1 MNLQDAYR
9 ILGAS
14 PGEDPAQVKG
24 KYRQLMLQHHPDAA
38 GASGR
43 DEMAALELAKQIN
56 EAFRLVKRHALQ
68 ETLLEGKSAAGSAKE
83 AAGSAGKRQGRRR
96 NILYVP
102 QNRTALYTRSL
113 YIANPLH
120 EEMPPIWVA
129 EGKFFWDPDVEDF
142 HLFLMSVN
150 RVCMERIG
158 EVESARG
165 FYSRQELP
173 QPHLQD
179 RVRRKLFHL
188 LVQEYVNPRACLNR
202 LCTDIRPGG
211 GCLVEYHVEAAVAF
225 SSRNRRPSV
234 QEILP
239 WTDAAPGQEL
249 SVKAQDSR
257 LLVYDGDFCFGHLF
271 FDEDYWYYVV
281 IPLILQEV
289 AQLRVTVKKKLG
301 MEKLAAGG
309 AILSLDLALT
319 VGEKKYRIPSAV
331 LHKEIEALLDKYEK
345 HLGM

>member
-1 MNLQDAYR
+1 MNLQEAYR

-38 GASGR
+38 GASGQ
-43 DEMAALELAKQIN
+43 DDLVALELAKQIN
-56 EAFRLVKRHALQ
+56 EAFRLVKRQALQ
-68 ETLLEGKSAAGSAKE
+68 EALADRGNPEGSAAGTGTPS
-83 AAGSAGKRQGRRR
+83 GKRSVRRR

-102 QNRTALYTRSL
+102 QNRTALYVRSL

-142 HLFLMSVN
+142 RLFLMSVN
-150 RVCMERIG
+150 RVCMERIN
-158 EVESARG
+158 EVESSRG
-165 FYSRQELP
+165 FYSRDELP

-202 LCTDIRPGG
+202 LCTDIRPGKDG
-211 GCLVEYHVEAAVAF
+211 FPEYHVEGAAAF
-225 SSRNRRPSV
+225 SSRSRRPSA

-239 WTDAAPGQEL
+239 WTTVFVGQEL
-249 SVKAQDSR
+249 SVKMEESR
-257 LLVYDGDFCFGHLF
+257 LLVYDGDYCFGHVF

-281 IPLILQEV
+281 IPLVMQSV
-289 AQLRVTVKKKLG
+289 VRMKVTVKKKLG
-301 MEKLAAGG
+301 MEKLSAGG
-309 AILSLDLALT
+309 AILSLDLALA
-319 VGEKKYRIPSAV
+319 VGEKKYRIPSAA
-331 LHKEIEALLDKYEK
+331 LHKEMEALLDKYEK
-345 HLGM
+345 HL